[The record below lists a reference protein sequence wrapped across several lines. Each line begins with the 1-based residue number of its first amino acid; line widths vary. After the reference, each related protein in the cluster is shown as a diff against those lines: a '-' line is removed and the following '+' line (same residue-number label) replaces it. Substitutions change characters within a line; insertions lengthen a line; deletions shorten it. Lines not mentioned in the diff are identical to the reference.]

1 MIPATLNQQLLLCII
16 VFIGNP
22 EKIHGM
28 IGVIGI
34 SYKTAPIE
42 IREKFSFSKSEIA
55 TFSEVLQQETE
66 IADLVLVSTCN
77 RTEIYFSQDKHDN
90 QTAFELLYETVKK
103 FKGVTDHCWHYFY
116 HRANAGAVRHL
127 FEVVSGLDSLII
139 GEDQIIGQVKEA
151 YITCTEL
158 ALTDAVLMRLFQK
171 SFEAGKRVRT
181 ETGIK
186 LGITSVSSAAVEMC
200 TCLLNG
206 VSDKSVLLVGTGET
220 GSLALQN
227 IVKKG
232 VERVTVTNRT
242 FEKAE
247 KTAAKYNG
255 TAIPFETFG
264 DSLTDNDI
272 VMIATS
278 ATEPLITR
286 EMVSKSM
293 RLRNNKQQ
301 VYVDLSVPRNI
312 EKSVA
317 ELENVSV
324 LGVDDLQEIV
334 RQTTE
339 KKKESAEKARLIL
352 DEVVADFNEWL
363 ASRSLRP
370 AINAITT
377 NLQAINQEELTT
389 YRKVNTPEMQE
400 IVDDYARHLTQRYT
414 RLLIKNLKDLTDNG
428 KNIDSLKIINDLFK
442 FETNICR

>member
-1 MIPATLNQQLLLCII
+1 
-16 VFIGNP
+16 
-22 EKIHGM
+22 M

-42 IREKFSFSKSEIA
+42 IREKFSFSKNDIVP
-55 TFSEVLQQETE
+55 FSELLQQETG
-66 IADLVLVSTCN
+66 IADLVLISTCN
-77 RTEIYFSQDKHDN
+77 RTEIYFSQDRHDN
-90 QTAFELLYETVKK
+90 QTAFELMYEVIKK

-116 HRANAGAVRHL
+116 HRSNAGAVRHL
-127 FEVVSGLDSLII
+127 FEVSSGLDSLII

-151 YITCTEL
+151 YLTCTEL

-200 TCLLNG
+200 ACLLNG
-206 VSDKSVLLVGTGET
+206 VSDKSVLLIGTGET
-220 GSLALQN
+220 GNLALQN

-232 VERVTVTNRT
+232 IKKVSVTNRT
-242 FEKAE
+242 NEKAE

-255 TAIPFETFG
+255 TTVPFEEFG
-264 DSLTDNDI
+264 ESLHENDI
-272 VMIATS
+272 VMIATAS
-278 ATEPLITR
+278 QQPLITK
-286 EMVSKSM
+286 EMVRESIS
-293 RLRNNKQQ
+293 RRNKAPQ
-301 VYVDLSVPRNI
+301 VYIDLSVPRNI

-334 RQTTE
+334 RQTAE
-339 KKKESAEKARLIL
+339 KKKESAEKAQIIL
-352 DEVVADFNEWL
+352 DEVVSDFNEWL

-370 AINAITT
+370 AINTITT
-377 NLQAINQEELTT
+377 NFQTINQEELST
-389 YRKVNTPEMQE
+389 YRKLNTPEMQE
-400 IVDDYARHLTQRYT
+400 IVDDYAQHLTQRYT
-414 RLLIKNLKDLTDNG
+414 RLLIKNLKNLTDNG

-442 FETNICR
+442 FD

>member
-1 MIPATLNQQLLLCII
+1 
-16 VFIGNP
+16 
-22 EKIHGM
+22 M

-34 SYKTAPIE
+34 SYKTAPLDVRERFTFAKDE
-42 IREKFSFSKSEIA
+42 IVP
-55 TFSEVLQQETE
+55 FSELLQQETE
-66 IADLVLVSTCN
+66 IGDLVLVSTCN
-77 RTEIYFSQDKHDN
+77 RTEIYFSQDYHDN
-90 QTAFELLYETVKK
+90 QTAFELVYEAIKK
-103 FKGVTDHCWHYFY
+103 YKGISDHCWHYFY
-116 HRANAGAVRHL
+116 HRSNTGAVRHL

-200 TCLLNG
+200 ASLLNG
-206 VSDKSVLLVGTGET
+206 VSDKSVLLVGAGET
-220 GSLALQN
+220 GNLALQN
-227 IVKKG
+227 INKKG
-232 VERVTVTNRT
+232 VKQIGVTNRT
-242 FEKAE
+242 IEKAQ

-255 TAIPFETFG
+255 QALPFETLDKYLHGF
-264 DSLTDNDI
+264 DI

-278 ATEPLITR
+278 AITPIITL
-286 EMVSKSM
+286 EMV
-293 RLRNNKQQ
+293 KQCQEVRPNHKQ

-312 EKSVA
+312 ESGVS
-317 ELENVSV
+317 ELENIEL

-334 RQTTE
+334 KQTTE

-352 DEVVADFNEWL
+352 DDVVADFSEWL

-370 AINAITT
+370 AISTITS
-377 NLQAINQEELTT
+377 NLLTINQEELAT

-400 IVDDYARHLTQRYT
+400 IVDGYAQHLTQRYT

-428 KNIDSLKIINDLFK
+428 KNVDSLKIINDLFK
-442 FETNICR
+442 FV

>member
-1 MIPATLNQQLLLCII
+1 
-16 VFIGNP
+16 
-22 EKIHGM
+22 M

-34 SYKTAPIE
+34 SYKTAPLE
-42 IREKFSFSKSEIA
+42 IREKFSFSKTDIVP
-55 TFSEVLQQETE
+55 FSELLQQETE
-66 IADLVLVSTCN
+66 IADLVLISTCN

-90 QTAFELLYETVKK
+90 QTAFELIYEMVKK

-127 FEVVSGLDSLII
+127 FEVSSGLDSLII

-200 TCLLNG
+200 ACLLNG
-206 VSDKSVLLVGTGET
+206 VSDKSVLLIGTGET
-220 GSLALQN
+220 GNLALQN
-227 IVKKG
+227 ISKKG
-232 VERVTVTNRT
+232 VGRVTVTNRT

-247 KTAAKYNG
+247 RTAGKYNG
-255 TAIPFETFG
+255 VAVPFENFA
-264 DSLTDNDI
+264 DSLSNNDI

-278 ATEPLITR
+278 APNPLITR
-286 EMVSKSM
+286 EMVIKS
-293 RLRNNKQQ
+293 LESRNNKAQ
-301 VYVDLSVPRNI
+301 VYIDLSVPRNI

-317 ELENVSV
+317 DLENISV

-334 RQTTE
+334 KQTTE
-339 KKKESAEKARLIL
+339 KKKESAEKAKIII
-352 DEVVADFNEWL
+352 DDVVSDFNEWL

-370 AINAITT
+370 AINTITT
-377 NLQAINQEELTT
+377 NLQTINLEELST
-389 YRKVNTPEMQE
+389 YRKLNTPEMQE
-400 IVDDYARHLTQRYT
+400 IVDDYAKHLTQRYT

-442 FETNICR
+442 FD

>member
-1 MIPATLNQQLLLCII
+1 
-16 VFIGNP
+16 
-22 EKIHGM
+22 M

-34 SYKTAPIE
+34 SYKTAPLE
-42 IREKFSFSKSEIA
+42 IREKFSFAKNDIVP
-55 TFSEVLQQETE
+55 FSELLQQETE
-66 IADLVLVSTCN
+66 IADLVLISTCN

-90 QTAFELLYETVKK
+90 QTAFELVYEVIKK
-103 FKGVTDHCWHYFY
+103 FKGITDHCWHYFY
-116 HRANAGAVRHL
+116 HRSNAGAVRHL
-127 FEVVSGLDSLII
+127 FEVSSGLDSQII

-200 TCLLNG
+200 SSMLNG
-206 VSDKSVLLVGTGET
+206 LNDKTVLMIGAGET
-220 GSLALQN
+220 GNLALQN
-227 IVKKG
+227 IFKKG
-232 VERVTVTNRT
+232 VKQIAVTNRT
-242 FEKAE
+242 LETAE

-255 TAIPFETFG
+255 MAIPF
-264 DSLTDNDI
+264 DSFEKYLHGFDI
-272 VMIATS
+272 VMIATAA
-278 ATEPLITR
+278 ATPIITA
-286 EMVSKSM
+286 ELVK
-293 RLRNNKQQ
+293 RNQKIRPDHKQ

-312 EKSVA
+312 ESTVA
-317 ELENVSV
+317 ELENIEL

-334 RQTTE
+334 KQTTE
-339 KKKESAEKARLIL
+339 KKKESAEKAHLIL
-352 DEVVADFNEWL
+352 DEVVSDFAEWL

-370 AINAITT
+370 AISTISA
-377 NLQAINQEELTT
+377 NLQAINQEELST

-400 IVDDYARHLTQRYT
+400 IVDDYAQHLTQRYT

-442 FETNICR
+442 FD

>member
-1 MIPATLNQQLLLCII
+1 
-16 VFIGNP
+16 
-22 EKIHGM
+22 M

-34 SYKTAPIE
+34 SYKTAPLE
-42 IREKFSFSKSEIA
+42 IRERFSFSKDEIVP
-55 TFSEVLQQETE
+55 FSELIQQETE
-66 IADLVLVSTCN
+66 ISDLVLISTCN
-77 RTEIYFSQDKHDN
+77 RTEIYFSQDRHDN
-90 QTAFELLYETVKK
+90 QTAFELVYEVIKK

-127 FEVVSGLDSLII
+127 FEVSSGLDSQII

-200 TCLLNG
+200 ACLLNG
-206 VSDKSVLLVGTGET
+206 LNDKSVLMIGAGET
-220 GSLALQN
+220 GNLALQY
-227 IVKKG
+227 IHKKG
-232 VERVTVTNRT
+232 VKQIAVSNRT
-242 FEKAE
+242 AEKAE

-255 TAIPFETFG
+255 TTIPF
-264 DSLTDNDI
+264 DSFEKYLHGYDI

-278 ATEPLITR
+278 APNPVITE
-286 EMVSKSM
+286 EMVRQIQQIRPNHK
-293 RLRNNKQQ
+293 Q

-312 EKSVA
+312 ESAVG
-317 ELENVSV
+317 ELENIDL
-324 LGVDDLQEIV
+324 LGVDNLQEIV

-339 KKKESAEKARLIL
+339 KKKESAEQAKLIIG
-352 DEVVADFNEWL
+352 EVVADFNEWL

-370 AINAITT
+370 AINTITT
-377 NLQAINQEELTT
+377 NLQNINQEELTT
-389 YRKVNTPEMQE
+389 YRKLNTPEMQE
-400 IVDDYARHLTQRYT
+400 IVDDYAKHLTQRYT

-442 FETNICR
+442 FD